1 MRFLSF
7 LRRSPDAQPPARRG
21 GPVQDPVSVEGLRI
35 RTRRRLIGAA
45 VLVALAVLL
54 LPVVFESAPRPV
66 SDQVAIQMPPR
77 ETAATTIEMAGPR
90 PGSAGAA
97 APALLPLPTPAVVPV
112 LPVPRAVSPGASTAV
127 REPAP
132 AASRALALAPS
143 PPARPASAAAAVRPA
158 PARAPASDGKVA
170 TKIAR
175 TEKSERADK
184 VARGEPADRSAAA
197 AKPARP
203 PVVVK
208 EDKTARADKAD
219 KPARSERKE
228 APEKAPDK
236 APDKAAAATKK
247 PADTRVW
254 VQVGAYAEPGTVKT
268 VRQRVD
274 KLGLKSQEQ
283 AVQTPAG
290 QRTRVRLGPFATRE
304 EADRAAARLRAN
316 GLGASVVSP

>member
-21 GPVQDPVSVEGLRI
+21 GPVQDPVSVEGLRA

-97 APALLPLPTPAVVPV
+97 APALLPLPTPAAVPV

-143 PPARPASAAAAVRPA
+143 PPARLASAAVAARPTQ
-158 PARAPASDGKVA
+158 ARAPATDGKAA
-170 TKIAR
+170 TRIDR

-197 AKPARP
+197 AKPAKP
-203 PVVVK
+203 PVAVK
-208 EDKTARADKAD
+208 DDKVARADKAD

-228 APEKAPDK
+228 APGKVPDK
-236 APDKAAAATKK
+236 APDKAAAAKK

-283 AVQTPAG
+283 AVQTSAG
-290 QRTRVRLGPFATRE
+290 QRTRVRLGPFASRE
-304 EADRAAARLRAN
+304 EADRAAAKLRAN

>member
-21 GPVQDPVSVEGLRI
+21 GPVQDPVSVEGLRA

-90 PGSAGAA
+90 PGSAGAT
-97 APALLPLPTPAVVPV
+97 APALLPLPTPAAVPA
-112 LPVPRAVSPGASTAV
+112 LPVPRVVSPSSSAAM

-143 PPARPASAAAAVRPA
+143 PPARLASAAVAARPT
-158 PARAPASDGKVA
+158 PARAPATDGKAA
-170 TKIAR
+170 TRIDR

-197 AKPARP
+197 AKPAKP

-219 KPARSERKE
+219 RPARSERKE
-228 APEKAPDK
+228 APDK
-236 APDKAAAATKK
+236 APDKATAATKK
-247 PADTRVW
+247 PADARVW

-283 AVQTPAG
+283 AVQTSAG
-290 QRTRVRLGPFATRE
+290 QRTRVRLGPFASRE
-304 EADRAAARLRAN
+304 EADRAAAKLRAN